1 MFSAVARMTTTDDTD
16 AAADDEPIPTDELD
30 LGDLLTS
37 ARAHLARARECG
49 DLDDD
54 TRLSLFARGVRLGAI
69 QGQHVAMAQ
78 AAAAVAIAGE
88 LGAIRKAIEVLAGGE
103 LDRRAEQIAG
113 PVLFDQGDE
122 PTRPVPIVAGAVPDS
137 ARWRVDDLEA
147 AIAEALDE
155 LGEPGPE
162 YPAPVANAVAI
173 LRAVER

>member
-1 MFSAVARMTTTDDTD
+1 MTTTDDTE
-16 AAADDEPIPTDELD
+16 AAADEPIPADALD

-78 AAAAVAIAGE
+78 AAAVVAGAEAAVTIAGE
-88 LGAIRKAIEVLAGGE
+88 LGGIREAVEILAGAE

-122 PTRPVPIVAGAVPDS
+122 PTRPVPMAGL
-137 ARWRVDDLEA
+137 RVGVLEA

-155 LGEPGPE
+155 LGTPGPAWTGDE
-162 YPAPVANAVAI
+162 VARAVAI